1 VISAA
6 SVGDKTHRF
15 CGILWPMIARRTKI
29 VCTIGPA
36 SETREALEALID
48 AGMDVARL
56 NFSHGTMEDHARR
69 LSAVRA
75 AAQARGKPVAA
86 LQDLCGP
93 KIRTGPL
100 PGGTLALAA
109 NQRVTLIEGNAVVE
123 EPWVI
128 PIMYEGLA
136 EDVSL
141 DDRILLDDG
150 RVGLK
155 VIAIEGGRVL
165 CDVEEPGVLRD
176 RVGVHLPSKRLRISA
191 LTEKDEKDLAFG
203 LSIGVDY
210 VALSFVRTA
219 ADVVQLRA
227 MCERLGRPPPIV
239 AKIETPAAVDD
250 LENIAAASDALMVA
264 RGDLGVEFPPERVPV
279 IQKQIIAVAR
289 MYRRPVIVATEMLQ
303 SMVTAPRPTRA
314 EASDVANAVFDGTD
328 AVMLSAE
335 SATGAF
341 PVQSTSMMAR
351 ICLDAESSP
360 FYGPTS
366 PEARGIVSVP
376 EGMARAAAAIA
387 REVDAK
393 LLVAFTE
400 TGATARF
407 VSKSR
412 PGTPIIA
419 FSANETTRRQLALYW
434 GVTPR
439 TIEELHDTDVMVE
452 RANQLVLES
461 GLAVP
466 GDKMV
471 AVFGA
476 PAGRSGAT
484 NSIRVRVIG

>member
-1 VISAA
+1 M
-6 SVGDKTHRF
+6 
-15 CGILWPMIARRTKI
+15 LARRTKI

-36 SETREALEALID
+36 SETSQALAALIT

-56 NFSHGTMEDHARR
+56 NFSHGSMEDHARR

-75 AAQARGKPVAA
+75 AAQACRKPVAA

-100 PGGTLALAA
+100 PGGTMALAGD
-109 NQRVTLIEGNAVVE
+109 QRVTLVEGSALID

-128 PIMYEGLA
+128 PIQYDGLA

-141 DDRILLDDG
+141 GDRILLDDG

-155 VIAIEGGRVL
+155 VVAIEGGQVR
-165 CDVEEPGVLRD
+165 CEVEEPGVLRD
-176 RVGVHLPSKRLRISA
+176 RVGVHLPSKRLRIAA

-219 ADVVQLRA
+219 AEVVQVRA
-227 MCERLGRPPPIV
+227 MCERLGRPTPIV

-279 IQKQIIAVAR
+279 IQKQIVAVAR

-335 SATGAF
+335 SATGDHPALAA
-341 PVQSTSMMAR
+341 SMMDR
-351 ICLDAESSP
+351 IIRDAEGSR

-376 EGMARAAAAIA
+376 EGIARAACAIA
-387 REVDAK
+387 REIDAK

-412 PGTPIIA
+412 PGTTILA
-419 FSANETTRRQLALYW
+419 FSPNETTRRRLAMYW
-434 GVTPR
+434 GVIPLS
-439 TIEELHDTDVMVE
+439 IEGLQDTDSMVE
-452 RANQLVLES
+452 RANRYVLDE
-461 GLAVP
+461 GFAVP

-476 PAGRSGAT
+476 PAGVSGAT